1 MAVNTR
7 TNRPSNQR
15 PGDDIVTA
23 VKPAIDFAQPASQE
37 EEKDSLSSYM
47 LLTMLSQQNA
57 YERSAEIQAEID
69 AAFKEYQ
76 PEIEALDAEDREAM
90 IRDREEHPENY
101 DDNPN
106 NDTGTP
112 LFDSRG
118 ARVPSDGSPTVTFR
132 DSAPIAIGERQN
144 RVNDVIADAA
154 RSTGVNL
161 QIMQGIWH
169 VETKFSSIR
178 EVSSTGCS
186 GPFQFTRGTWAE
198 MILKHGDEIA
208 ERLRAQGHNED
219 ADIALRLHTQL
230 RNREIRPSNEQ
241 LQQQRFNGHIATYA
255 AAHYIKDIADR
266 NGINEMDP
274 RSGGMLYAAYNVGE
288 GSLRKLMRLGDS
300 DQAASSV
307 LGRVA
312 QLNPM
317 FYRGGASASEALAN
331 YQAAMD
337 NGVRQYARNFGG
349 DASPR
354 TEVASNQ
361 REERSAPRASAR
373 NEDHGSSRSLAHTFR
388 EEAERIT
395 APASRVVSDVANSI
409 GEAGRSVLN
418 RGRQMFAS
426 LDLNPFS

>member
-15 PGDDIVTA
+15 PGDDIVTP
-23 VKPAIDFAQPASQE
+23 VKPAVDFSQPASQDE
-37 EEKDSLSSYM
+37 DKDGVSNFM
-47 LLTMLSQQNA
+47 MFAMLSQQNV
-57 YERSAEIQAEID
+57 YERSADIQALID
-69 AAFKEYQ
+69 EAFKEFE
-76 PEIEALDAEDREAM
+76 PEITRLDNEDREAM
-90 IRDREEHPENY
+90 IRDAEAHPENY
-101 DDNPN
+101 DDNPD
-106 NDTGTP
+106 NDTGAP
-112 LFDSRG
+112 LFNSQ
-118 ARVPSDGSPTVTFR
+118 GSPRAPGDASPTLNFR
-132 DSAPIAIGERQN
+132 DSAPIAVGEKQN

-186 GPFQFTRGTWAE
+186 GPFQFTRGTWGE

-208 ERLRAQGHNED
+208 ERLSAQGYHED
-219 ADIALRLHTQL
+219 AAIALRYHTQL
-230 RNREIRPSNEQ
+230 RNREIRPSDAG

-266 NGINEMDP
+266 NNINEMDP

-300 DQAASSV
+300 DQAASGV

-312 QLNPM
+312 HLNPM

-354 TEVASNQ
+354 TEVA
-361 REERSAPRASAR
+361 RAERS
-373 NEDHGSSRSLAHTFR
+373 
-388 EEAERIT
+388 ERT
-395 APASRVVSDVANSI
+395 TSHASRVASSDAPSHSSALSRVFDAADSIRVPKVAEQI
-409 GEAGRSVLN
+409 ADAGRSVLN